1 MTHQDVELLAIGA
14 GPSNLALAVALE
26 ELAPDDLSRNSLLI
40 ERSDAVAWQQGL
52 LLPWVTSQ
60 ISFLKDLVT
69 LRNPSSRYSFVNY
82 MHSIGRLDEFIN
94 MGGLWPYRTEIS
106 SYLSWVA
113 NSLSKVRLEL
123 GRECAAIH
131 PRRKADGTLAGWT
144 TRLADGSTI
153 SSRYLVVAG
162 GRDAH
167 VPAPLAALP
176 ADRVVHS
183 TRYSHRLATL
193 DRDLP
198 YRVAVVGGAQS
209 AAEMFRALQDDLPN
223 AEVAWVMRSLG
234 PGVLQ
239 SSKFTN
245 EMYYPSFVDRVYNA
259 SPEGREAI
267 WREMHRTNYSGVE
280 PELLDA
286 LYAERYVDRLNNRS
300 RTSLVTM
307 VDIVGGEVA
316 QGGDGVVL
324 HLSDRTT
331 GEVDRRPF
339 DLVFLGTGFERGM
352 PGLIQ
357 RLGEELGLDEVAVN
371 RAYRLEL
378 GEPAGAGAA
387 CYLQGVNEATHGVGD
402 SLFSVLA
409 IRAAD
414 TVRDILADRG
424 VPGSALSG
432 FGEQNEQDAVPGR
445 EPVGVGARR

>member
-26 ELAPDDLSRNSLLI
+26 ELAPDGLARDTLLV

-82 MHSIGRLDEFIN
+82 LHSSGRLDDFIN
-94 MGGLWPYRTEIS
+94 LGGLWPYRTEIS
-106 SYLSWVA
+106 SYLNWVA
-113 NSLSKVRLEL
+113 GSLSKVRLEL
-123 GRECAAIH
+123 GREVAAAQ
-131 PRRKADGTLAGWT
+131 PRWNPDGTLAGWT
-144 TRLADGSTI
+144 TRMTDGSTVN
-153 SSRYLVVAG
+153 SRYLVIAG
-162 GRDAH
+162 GREAH
-167 VPAPLAALP
+167 VPAPLAGLP

-193 DRDLP
+193 DPELP

-223 AEVAWVMRSLG
+223 AEIAWVMRSLG
-234 PGVLQ
+234 PGSLQ

-245 EMYYPSFVDRVYNA
+245 EMYYPSFVDKVYGA
-259 SPEGREAI
+259 PPEGREAI
-267 WREMHRTNYSGVE
+267 RREMHRTNYSGVE

-286 LYAERYVDRLNNRS
+286 LYAERYVDRLNNRT
-300 RTSLVTM
+300 RTKLVTM
-307 VDIVGGEVA
+307 VDIVGGAVPA
-316 QGGDGVVL
+316 GGDGVVL
-324 HLSDRTT
+324 DLADRTS
-331 GEVDRRPF
+331 GEVASMPL
-339 DLVFLGTGFERGM
+339 DLVFLGTGFERRM

-357 RLGEELGLDEVAVN
+357 RLGDELGLDEIAVN

-378 GEPAGAGAA
+378 GAAAGTGAA

-424 VPGSALSG
+424 GPELELA
-432 FGEQNEQDAVPGR
+432 
-445 EPVGVGARR
+445 GAGAARWTA